1 MAASNDTGDYDESKS
16 KVAVHQMLLS
26 TDSQQSTMEIEGSDK
41 NAARADFVIAK
52 GRSSKNTVM
61 SWTGTNEFSKIQTSE
76 VIHWALTSIYIYQRV
91 CDDLL
96 RFSEYYPQSP
106 NYFAGFTW

>member
-1 MAASNDTGDYDESKS
+1 
-16 KVAVHQMLLS
+16 
-26 TDSQQSTMEIEGSDK
+26 MEIEGSDK

-76 VIHWALTSIYIYQRV
+76 VIHWALTSIYI
-91 CDDLL
+91 
-96 RFSEYYPQSP
+96 
-106 NYFAGFTW
+106 N